1 MNQEQK
7 EQIINLKNQRFGY
20 KKIATEKKV
29 IQISDKTA
37 VDSLDGK
44 NTFEQH
50 QTDFIYQSA
59 IIQLNKLLENTLITV
74 DEYRQM
80 EQEIRQ
86 ELCPYLHELYPS

>member
-1 MNQEQK
+1 MNQE
-7 EQIINLKNQRFGY
+7 
-20 KKIATEKKV
+20 TSEKKV
-29 IQISDKTA
+29 FQIEDKAEIVSSSDT
-37 VDSLDGK
+37 

-50 QTDFIYQSA
+50 QTDFIYQFT
-59 IIQLNKLLENTLITV
+59 IIQLKKLLENTLITV

>member
-59 IIQLNKLLENTLITV
+59 VIQLNKLLENTLISV

>member
-29 IQISDKTA
+29 IQISDKTE

-59 IIQLNKLLENTLITV
+59 IIQLKKLLENTLISV
-74 DEYRQM
+74 DEYCQM
-80 EQEIRQ
+80 EQEIRR

>member
-1 MNQEQK
+1 MNQE
-7 EQIINLKNQRFGY
+7 I
-20 KKIATEKKV
+20 TEKKGY
-29 IQISDKTA
+29 QITDKAMNESSSDS
-37 VDSLDGK
+37 D
-44 NTFEQH
+44 TFVQH
-50 QTDFIYQSA
+50 QTDFIYKCT

>member
-1 MNQEQK
+1 MNQET
-7 EQIINLKNQRFGY
+7 
-20 KKIATEKKV
+20 TEKKV
-29 IQISDKTA
+29 FQVEDKVA
-37 VDSLDGK
+37 IESSNDS

-50 QTDFIYQSA
+50 QTDFIYQCA
-59 IIQLNKLLENTLITV
+59 IIQLKKLLEKTLITV

>member
-1 MNQEQK
+1 MNQE
-7 EQIINLKNQRFGY
+7 I
-20 KKIATEKKV
+20 TEKKGY
-29 IQISDKTA
+29 QITDKAMNESSNDSD
-37 VDSLDGK
+37 
-44 NTFEQH
+44 TFVQH
-50 QTDFIYQSA
+50 QTDFIYQCT